1 MTTLDDIDRELV
13 RLLVSDARL
22 TYQQLA
28 QAVHLSANS
37 TADRVRRLRSGGI
50 VAGYH
55 AELDLAR
62 LGRTLVAVTDVKLKE
77 TEGRVRFESDL
88 EGVPAVLGA
97 VHTTGEYDY
106 QLRIASTG
114 TADLEAVLDTLRRL
128 GAAEHHSR
136 IVLSERVYDP
146 ARLLGP

>member
-1 MTTLDDIDRELV
+1 MDDIDRELV
-13 RLLVSDARL
+13 RLLFGDARL

-37 TADRVRRLRSGGI
+37 TADRVRRLRAGGVI
-50 VAGYH
+50 AGYR

-62 LGRTLVAVTDVKLKE
+62 LGRSLLALTDVKLKE
-77 TEGRVRFESDL
+77 SVAREDFEAGL
-88 EGVPAVLGA
+88 EAVPQVLA
-97 VHTTGEYDY
+97 LVHTTGEYDY

-114 TADLEAVLDTLRRL
+114 TTDLESVLDALRRL

-136 IVLSERVYDP
+136 IVLAERQYSP
-146 ARLLGP
+146 TRLLGPG

>member
-1 MTTLDDIDRELV
+1 MDDVDRELV
-13 RLLVSDARL
+13 RLLVADARL

-37 TADRVRRLRSGGI
+37 TADRVRRLRSGGVI
-50 VAGYH
+50 AGYR

-77 TEGRVRFESDL
+77 AEGRLRFESDL
-88 EGVPAVLGA
+88 EEVPAVLGA

-114 TADLEAVLDTLRRL
+114 TADLESVLDALRRL
-128 GAAEHHSR
+128 GASEGRSAPPGCRRWAGGSPWRSR
-136 IVLSERVYDP
+136 
-146 ARLLGP
+146 